1 MLKFIIVIRTT
12 STFQS
17 IAAFVCRINN
27 DSETII
33 FHPAQM
39 LLLRH
44 IVREPKSC
52 HLTAGQTYILRY
64 MQYYYTVLV
73 ASAQY
78 HGGEAL
84 TYSSQEEIALRSVV
98 LVPMQ
103 KQAVIGVV
111 TSQVDKPRFATKDV
125 LEVYDIPPLPAQ
137 LITLAEWIKDYYPA
151 PLGMIAQQI
160 LPGPLLPKTVIDTAG
175 LPDNIPITSSGLPLL
190 TDEQTAAVGQMQ
202 QPDTYVLHGDTGTG
216 KTRVYIELAIKAV
229 HEEKSAIILTPEIG
243 LTSQLAASFR
253 AVFGDRVVLVHSQ
266 LTPKARQQTWLRIIK
281 SYQTKTPLIVLGPR
295 SALFVP
301 LAHIGLIVV
310 DESHEP
316 AYKQE
321 QAPHYHAVRVA
332 SQLARLH
339 RAALVLGSA
348 TPPIIDY
355 YIAEQKHK
363 PIIRMQQMA
372 AAGYGDVSSLV
383 STTVVDLKNRDAF
396 GRSQYLSSAM
406 LSAIDTS
413 LQRGEQS
420 LLYLNRRG
428 TARVILCNTC
438 GWQAVCPHCDLP
450 LTYHHDLH
458 ILQCHTCGYKQAT
471 PTSCPECGNADV
483 VFKVVGTKAIE
494 EEVRRL
500 YPSARIMRFDTDNKK
515 AERFEQHYEAVKAG
529 DIDILIGTQL
539 LAKGLDLPR
548 LSTLGVV
555 IADTSL
561 TFPDYSAEE
570 RTYQLL
576 AQVIGRVGRGHR
588 DAAGQSIEQ
597 RIIVQSYAPE
607 RPVITAAL
615 TRSWDT
621 FYQNELAERQLF
633 FFPPFCYL
641 LKLTCRRA
649 TSKSAE
655 KASEQFL
662 YSIKELRLPLLIEG
676 PMPSFHAKIADKFEW
691 QLIIKSKQRPA
702 LLQVIAALPKSGWSY
717 DIDPINLL

>member
-1 MLKFIIVIRTT
+1 MKR
-12 STFQS
+12 
-17 IAAFVCRINN
+17 
-27 DSETII
+27 
-33 FHPAQM
+33 
-39 LLLRH
+39 
-44 IVREPKSC
+44 
-52 HLTAGQTYILRY
+52 
-64 MQYYYTVLV
+64 YYTVLV

-78 HGGEAL
+78 HGTEAL
-84 TYSSQEEIALRSVV
+84 TYSSDGEILIGAIV

-103 KQAVIGVV
+103 RAAILGVV
-111 TSQVDKPRFATKDV
+111 TGTSGKPRFATKDI
-125 LEVYDIPPLPAQ
+125 LEVFDVPPLPAA
-137 LITLAEWIKDYYPA
+137 LIRLTEWMQEYYPA

-160 LPGPLLPKTVIDTAG
+160 VPNVLSPKTVGETPGLTAG
-175 LPDNIPITSSGLPLL
+175 AV
-190 TDEQTAAVGQMQ
+190 AASATL
-202 QPDTYVLHGDTGTG
+202 QPDDLPPLTTEQAASVARMQEPNTYLLHGDTGTG
-216 KTRVYIELAIKAV
+216 KTRVYIELALKAV
-229 HEEKSAIILTPEIG
+229 ASGRSAIVLTPEIG

-253 AVFGDRVVLVHSQ
+253 RVFGDRVIIVHSQ
-266 LTPKARQQTWLRIIK
+266 LTPKARQQTWLQIC
-281 SYQTKTPLIVLGPR
+281 KTAGGGVPLIVLGPR
-295 SALFVP
+295 SALFSP
-301 LAHIGLIVV
+301 LPDIGLIVV

-332 SQLARLH
+332 SQLAH
-339 RAALVLGSA
+339 AHGASLVLGSA
-348 TPPIIDY
+348 TPPINDY
-355 YIAEQKHK
+355 YIAERLHK
-363 PIIRMQQMA
+363 PIIRMTQIA
-372 AAGYGDVSSLV
+372 TSEGGTWRVSPPEGRSTSDRDASGSGSASLKDKGASNPPGGDTSPVPSSLV
-383 STTVVDLKNRDAF
+383 TTTVVDLKNRDEF
-396 GRSQYLSSAM
+396 GRSQYISKAM
-406 LSAIDTS
+406 LKAIDLS

-494 EEVRRL
+494 EEVKRL
-500 YPSARIMRFDTDNKK
+500 YPNARVMRFDTDNKK

-576 AQVIGRVGRGHR
+576 AQVIGRVGRGHL
-588 DAAGQSIEQ
+588 DAAGRPIEQ
-597 RIIVQSYAPE
+597 RIIVQSYAPD

-615 TRSWDT
+615 TRCWDT
-621 FYQNELAERQLF
+621 FYQNELAEREMF

-655 KASEQFL
+655 KAAEQFL
-662 YSIKELRLPLLIEG
+662 YTIEELKLPLLIEG
-676 PMPSFHAKIADKFEW
+676 PMPSFHAKVGDKFEW
-691 QLIIKSKQRPA
+691 QLILKSKQRPA
-702 LLQVIAALPKSGWSY
+702 LLRVIALLKTDAKSGWSY
-717 DIDPINLL
+717 DIDPVNLL